1 MNEMSTSPK
10 SSLQMMLTT
19 LAKPLALE
27 FMIRATIRP
36 MGIVSRGSKDQ
47 GVQILTIKTQHFGE
61 NENEDLYYKHS

>member
-27 FMIRATIRP
+27 FMIRATMRP

-47 GVQILTIKTQHFGE
+47 GVRILTIKTQHFGE

>member
-1 MNEMSTSPK
+1 MDKMSRRPR
-10 SSLQMMLTT
+10 SSVRMMLTT

-36 MGIVSRGSKDQ
+36 MGIVSRGSEGQ
-47 GVQILTIKTQHFGE
+47 GARILTIKTQHFGE